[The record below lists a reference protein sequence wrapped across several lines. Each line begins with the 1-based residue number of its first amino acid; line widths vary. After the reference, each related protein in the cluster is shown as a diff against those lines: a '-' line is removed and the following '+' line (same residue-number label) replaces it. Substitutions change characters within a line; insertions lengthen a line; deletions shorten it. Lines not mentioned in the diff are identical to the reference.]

1 MTMPSLTE
9 DTFFNGKLHIRQD
22 PAGYRFSIDAVLLAS
37 HARPRAKERVLD
49 LGTGCGIIPLILT
62 YRHPDITVF
71 GVEIQKELARM
82 AAANVNANQYQ
93 NQITVLC
100 RDMRNLKPDSIGGW
114 VDLVVCNP
122 PYHKPKSGRLNPGRQ
137 RAIARHELKINLAEM
152 LQTVK
157 RMLRTGGRFVTIYA
171 ADRLTDLLVQMRAH
185 GIEPK
190 LMRTIHGQLTAEA
203 KLILVSG
210 AKGAQPGTRLD
221 PPLIIYNS
229 KGGYSREILEMF
241 EP

>member
-1 MTMPSLTE
+1 MNQQTN

-22 PAGYRFSIDAVLLAS
+22 PAGYRFSLDAILLAS
-37 HARPRAKERVLD
+37 HAQPRAQERVLD
-49 LGTGCGIIPLILT
+49 LGTGCGIIPLLLA
-62 YRHPDITVF
+62 YRHPNITAF
-71 GVEIQKELARM
+71 GVEIQKELARI
-82 AAANVNANQYQ
+82 AVANVNANQYQ

-100 RDMRNLKPDSIGGW
+100 RDMRDLKPDSIGGP

-122 PYHKPKSGRLNPGRQ
+122 PYHKPKTGRLNPDRQ

-152 LQTVK
+152 LQTAK
-157 RMLRTGGRFVTIYA
+157 RMLRTAGRFVTIYA
-171 ADRLTDLLVQMRAH
+171 AERLTDLLVQMRAH

-190 LMRTIHGQLTAEA
+190 SMRTIHGQLAAEA
-203 KLILVSG
+203 KLILVRG
-210 AKGAQPGTRLD
+210 AKGAQAGTRLD
-221 PPLIIYNS
+221 PPLIIYDS